1 VTAQTVRKYM
11 IEYGIHEPKPRPDR
25 LLETIRAS
33 ELELMNG
40 EQVDQTTQAD
50 NSADAGSESAEE

>member
-1 VTAQTVRKYM
+1 MASMNRS
-11 IEYGIHEPKPRPDR
+11 RDR
-25 LLETIRAS
+25 IGCLETIRAS

-40 EQVDQTTQAD
+40 EQVDQTAQAN